1 MNVSRELADALS
13 GFLGVYIPE
22 KRRRQED
29 AKDEKRWNMMYELQR
44 QNAMIAREQADM
56 NRELHQAK
64 MDDIKRTLDI
74 RKRMGDYL
82 ESKDLPRDPEVIGL
96 MTDVYKM
103 QGEAEALRQAPLL
116 FELKQRETDASI
128 AASRASAAAAGA
140 SAAATRQRMQ
150 MTEEEFKQAQ
160 EERNAMKE
168 WLAQKY
174 PEIPF
179 GAIDTAN
186 KYLNYESGKDELE
199 WVRSLRPDQRTQMY
213 LDTKAREQAIEQE
226 RERHEADMRR
236 MSRDESDWADA
247 MESAKKY
254 GNTPVG
260 IGIAKDAESL
270 RDMQLRNRMNA
281 TTAPFELLNTIKDY
295 NDRNSRWNN
304 KKLLQDLRQFDAG
317 SVYQAQGDM
326 ENAYKYY
333 ETERTIKELDDQ
345 LSTLGRMIEA
355 NFGGTPQQVQD
366 YNTLLSRRQSAAA
379 LRNGLNENALKL
391 INPNATNVGPKVDD
405 TLGKGDNASG
415 GQGNPSS
422 GGAAGNPS
430 SGGGNSL
437 GSSLTD
443 WFKYSPILSNP
454 MNPWNLITNLNR

>member
-1 MNVSRELADALS
+1 MSASRELADALT

-44 QNAMIAREQADM
+44 QNAQIAREQADM

-116 FELKQRETDASI
+116 FELKKRESDASI

-179 GAIDTAN
+179 GAID
-186 KYLNYESGKDELE
+186 
-199 WVRSLRPDQRTQMY
+199 
-213 LDTKAREQAIEQE
+213 
-226 RERHEADMRR
+226 
-236 MSRDESDWADA
+236 
-247 MESAKKY
+247 
-254 GNTPVG
+254 
-260 IGIAKDAESL
+260 IAKDAESL
-270 RDMQLRNRMNA
+270 RDMQFRNRMNA

-317 SVYQAQGDM
+317 SVYQSKGDI
-326 ENAYKYY
+326 ENAYNYY

-345 LSTLGRMIEA
+345 ISTLGRMIDA

-366 YNTLLSRRQSAAA
+366 YNTLLSKRQNAEVARSA
-379 LRNGLNENALKL
+379 LQENARKL
-391 INPNATNVGPKVDD
+391 INPNATTAPAGTTLSPTAPAD
-405 TLGKGDNASG
+405 TGES
-415 GQGNPSS
+415 
-422 GGAAGNPS
+422 
-430 SGGGNSL
+430 NSI

-443 WFKYSPILSNP
+443 WFKYSPIL
-454 MNPWNLITNLNR
+454 ITP